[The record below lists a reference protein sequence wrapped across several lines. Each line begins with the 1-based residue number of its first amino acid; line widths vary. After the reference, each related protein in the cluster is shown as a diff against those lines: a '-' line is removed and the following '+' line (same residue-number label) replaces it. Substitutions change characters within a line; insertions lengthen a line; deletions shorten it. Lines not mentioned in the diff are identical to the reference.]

1 MITSCKLN
9 ETTENKS
16 TTKRLR
22 KSRNL
27 IKILNPSSYEDD
39 DIKIKCLKYDTSDK
53 SDNVLV
59 DKNNNN
65 KYSKLNETFNEDVTY
80 PLTINYS
87 SQSLKDM
94 FFAAHFLR
102 GELLYVLI
110 YLTYFKHT
118 HILLCY
124 KLRFCYCLC

>member
-16 TTKRLR
+16 TTKRLI

-27 IKILNPSSYEDD
+27 IKILNQSSYKEDD
-39 DIKIKCLKYDTSDK
+39 IEIKCLKYDTSDK
-53 SDNVLV
+53 SDNVLI

-65 KYSKLNETFNEDVTY
+65 KYNKINKTFNEDVTY

-87 SQSLKDM
+87 SESLKDM

-110 YLTYFKHT
+110 YLTYHKYIHMY
-118 HILLCY
+118 IAML
-124 KLRFCYCLC
+124 